1 MNERGVLMCRKFRK
15 GFTLIEMVVVLV
27 LIAVVARL
35 SVPRIEEWVARQQAR
50 SAITNLLADY
60 QKAATLARLSTNT
73 LGTSGAHIN
82 RTALYIKTDGFLILT
97 RGLSDSWFGWNPSTD
112 TVLKKFD
119 LPPRVTIAKI
129 SNNQGVLSDI
139 NNPISIAFTS
149 TGQALVPGSGA
160 LAPTNVPMFNCR
172 KATGETIVYA
182 ARGTMFQLRVAV
194 NATNVINYEL
204 HIDDLGQHRL
214 CQAINSEN
222 FGGNGVEVLS
232 I

>member
-1 MNERGVLMCRKFRK
+1 VLMCQKTRK

-27 LIAVVARL
+27 LIAIVAYFL
-35 SVPRIEEWVARQQAR
+35 VPRIEEWVARQQAR
-50 SAITNLLADY
+50 SAVANLLADY

-73 LGTSGAHIN
+73 LGTSGAIIN
-82 RTALYIKTDGFLILT
+82 RTALYVKTDGFLVLT
-97 RGLSDSWFGWNPSTD
+97 RGLSDSWFGWNPATD

-119 LPPRVTIAKI
+119 LPPRVTIAKV

-139 NNPISIAFTS
+139 NNPVSIAFTS
-149 TGQALVPGSGA
+149 TGQALVPNSGA
-160 LAPTNVPMFNCR
+160 LTPTNIPTFNCR
-172 KATGETIVYA
+172 KADNETIVYA

-194 NATNVINYEL
+194 NSTNVINYEL
-204 HIDDLGQHRL
+204 HIDDLGQHRI

-222 FGGNGVEVLS
+222 FAGNGVEVLN